1 MNLSTF
7 YLRVSECSATNES
20 YEVLIISETEW
31 ILFLSYVTEV
41 VFIVLVNAFTL
52 ATFATNRQLR
62 KRSTYLI
69 INLTVADLLFG
80 TTEGLL
86 SILEPA
92 ILERYLPCSTKEWFS
107 WPELMLLTLYF
118 LFPVASLVYI
128 LFISL
133 ERFHATIYPFKHCLI
148 GGKVYFRII
157 AFSWSLALVLAFVF
171 AFLLLRVSFVF
182 PYVYASF
189 AFITLLILAVS
200 YVRIILNVKKYPHS
214 VQNFGSLLS
223 EERKLSLTLFII
235 TVASFLTILP
245 AVIWDAI
252 LAGYLWPDKV

>member
-86 SILEPA
+86 SILEPV

-133 ERFHATIYPFKHCLI
+133 ERLHATIYPFKHCLI

-157 AFSWSLALVLAFVF
+157 TFSWLLAVALAFVF
-171 AFLLLRVSFVF
+171 AFFLLRVSFVF
-182 PYVYASF
+182 P
-189 AFITLLILAVS
+189 
-200 YVRIILNVKKYPHS
+200 
-214 VQNFGSLLS
+214 
-223 EERKLSLTLFII
+223 
-235 TVASFLTILP
+235 
-245 AVIWDAI
+245 
-252 LAGYLWPDKV
+252 

>member
-1 MNLSTF
+1 MF
-7 YLRVSECSATNES
+7 
-20 YEVLIISETEW
+20 IISETEW

-52 ATFATNRQLR
+52 ATFATNHQLR

-107 WPELMLLTLYF
+107 WHELVLLTLYF

-128 LFISL
+128 LFIL
-133 ERFHATIYPFKHCLI
+133 FIFGAFPYIFYI
-148 GGKVYFRII
+148 GMCRPKRSGFCNLFGLKNWYRLYLLSSGIVYSFRGSYIWECI
-157 AFSWSLALVLAFVF
+157 NAFV
-171 AFLLLRVSFVF
+171 VSI
-182 PYVYASF
+182 P
-189 AFITLLILAVS
+189 
-200 YVRIILNVKKYPHS
+200 N
-214 VQNFGSLLS
+214 
-223 EERKLSLTLFII
+223 E
-235 TVASFLTILP
+235 
-245 AVIWDAI
+245 
-252 LAGYLWPDKV
+252 